1 MEIRQEFLRLV
12 ENKTDREAKIKA
24 LEGNL
29 LSLKAKTAELETEA
43 IRSEALEEHGAKHK
57 RELVDEN
64 KRAIAEAEAEIPK
77 HRAAI
82 AIIAGELKKL
92 ENDTFDSLKP
102 KFREIYG
109 KALHELFKKLKEAAA
124 AERELMKIRAEAE
137 SELRSLGVN
146 PHRSGGGLIEPT
158 GSALPIFLDREWLS
172 GDQSGILEMFVARC
186 KMNGYDLE

>member
-1 MEIRQEFLRLV
+1 MEVREEFRRLV
-12 ENKTDREAKIKA
+12 ENKGEREAKIVT

-29 LSLKAKTAELETEA
+29 RSLKAKTAELETEA
-43 IRSEALEEHGAKHK
+43 TRSEALEEHGAKHK

-82 AIIAGELKKL
+82 TIIGQEIKKL
-92 ENDTFDSLKP
+92 ENDAFDSLKP
-102 KFREIYG
+102 KFREIYE
-109 KALHELFKKLKEAAA
+109 KALRELFKKFKEAVAM
-124 AERELMKIRAEAE
+124 ERQLMKIRDEVE

-146 PHRSGGGLIEPT
+146 PHRSGGGLVEPT
-158 GSALPIFLDREWLS
+158 GSVLPIFLDREWLS

-186 KMNGYDLE
+186 KLNGYDLE